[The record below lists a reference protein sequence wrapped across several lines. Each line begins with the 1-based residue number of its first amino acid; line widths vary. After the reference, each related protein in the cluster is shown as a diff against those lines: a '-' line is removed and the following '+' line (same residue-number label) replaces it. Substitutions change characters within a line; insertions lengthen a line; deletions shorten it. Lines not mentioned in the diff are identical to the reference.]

1 MDFLVAAHS
10 GLRWIVLLA
19 LLGAILF
26 AAQNRNAD
34 SWPGG
39 AIKPFL
45 FTAIVFDL
53 QVTLGIVLYLA
64 GQGWEKNLFLAVIHP
79 LIMLAALGAWH
90 MFVAKAR
97 KAAAPSSY
105 RTLLLGGVVSL
116 ALVIAAI
123 PWAS

>member
-1 MDFLVAAHS
+1 MDFLIAAHS
-10 GLRWIVLLA
+10 GLRWIVLLLMLGVI
-19 LLGAILF
+19 LL

-34 SWPGG
+34 TWSGG

-45 FTAIVFDL
+45 FSAIAFDI
-53 QVTLGIVLYLA
+53 QVTLGIVVYVA
-64 GQGWEKNLFLAVIHP
+64 GQAWEENVFLGVIHP
-79 LIMLAALGAWH
+79 LVMLAALGVWH
-90 MFVAKAR
+90 MFIARAR

>member
-1 MDFLVAAHS
+1 MDFLIAAHS
-10 GLRWIVLLA
+10 GLRWIVLL
-19 LLGAILF
+19 LMLGVILF
-26 AAQNRNAD
+26 AAQNRNAE

-45 FTAIVFDL
+45 FSAIAFDI
-53 QVTLGIVLYLA
+53 QVTLGIVVYLA
-64 GQGWEKNLFLAVIHP
+64 GQAWEKNIFLAVIHP
-79 LIMLAALGAWH
+79 LIMLAALGVWH
-90 MFVAKAR
+90 MFIARAR
-97 KAAAPSSY
+97 KTAAPSSY